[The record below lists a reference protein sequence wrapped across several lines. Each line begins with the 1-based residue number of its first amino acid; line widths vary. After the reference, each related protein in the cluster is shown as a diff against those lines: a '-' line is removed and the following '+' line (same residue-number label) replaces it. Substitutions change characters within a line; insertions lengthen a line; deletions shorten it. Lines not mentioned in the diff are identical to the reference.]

1 MKERR
6 EEERSREKKKRQENT
21 EEKWLLISLPRD
33 SLYLTG
39 MGFSMGL
46 ANEVPSRRFG
56 LSKLSSLL
64 GLGVTNAA

>member
-6 EEERSREKKKRQENT
+6 EEERSREKKRQENT
-21 EEKWLLISLPRD
+21 EEKWLLISLPQD